1 MKPNAAALLLAAA
14 ETAIEMC
21 GGPKRTGTLYRHV
34 DTTGI
39 SGTGHVAALTETT
52 AGPVV
57 IVWAPTATDGHAG
70 ISIQPSQR
78 AVIDVHGHNGC
89 TRILWDKGI
98 PQ

>member
-1 MKPNAAALLLAAA
+1 MKPNAAALLLTAA

-21 GGPKRTGTLYRHV
+21 GGPKRTGTLYRHI
-34 DTTGI
+34 DRTGI
-39 SGTGHVAALTETT
+39 SGTGQVASLTETT

-57 IVWAPTATDGHAG
+57 IVWAPTAVDGHAG
-70 ISIQPSQR
+70 ISIQPSHQ

-89 TRILWDKGI
+89 TRILWNERT

>member
-1 MKPNAAALLLAAA
+1 MKPNAAALLLTAA

-21 GGPKRTGTLYRHV
+21 GGPKRTGTLYRHI
-34 DTTGI
+34 DRTGI
-39 SGTGHVAALTETT
+39 SGTGQVASLTETT

-57 IVWAPTATDGHAG
+57 IVWAPTAVDGHAG
-70 ISIQPSQR
+70 ISIQPSHK

-89 TRILWDKGI
+89 TRILWNERT